1 MIAFLKGEFEFKSP
15 TVLYVNVNGVGYE
28 VFISMHT
35 YSALEG
41 QKTGTIFTYLKVQ
54 EDAHYLYGFA
64 TIIEKETFLHLISV
78 SGIGANTARMMLSSM
93 KPEEVSRAIANGD
106 VKLLESI
113 KGIGKKTA
121 ERCIL
126 ELRDKMAKAGMAEPN
141 LGSENYNL
149 HFTNKDA
156 LNALLALGIARN
168 VAENAVKKA
177 STALG
182 NDAKVEDLIKK
193 ALQLV

>member
-1 MIAFLKGEFEFKSP
+1 MIAYLKGEFEFKSP

-28 VFISMHT
+28 VFISLHT
-35 YSALEG
+35 FSALEG
-41 QKTGTIFTYLKVQ
+41 QKQGTVYTFLKIQ

-64 TIIEKETFLHLISV
+64 TLVEKETFLHLISV
-78 SGIGANTARMMLSSM
+78 SGIGAGTARMMLSSM
-93 KPEEVSRAIANGD
+93 KPEEVSRAIINAD

-126 ELRDKMAKAGMAEPN
+126 ELKDKMAKAGLAEPN
-141 LGSENYNL
+141 ANGDNTM
-149 HFTNKDA
+149 HFSNKDA
-156 LNALLALGIARN
+156 FNALLALGIARN

-177 STALG
+177 NTLLG
-182 NDAKVEDLIKK
+182 NEAKVEELIKK